1 MHTSQCDC
9 SICGQ
14 LLSIFPALCELTS
27 QHEQPYATLL
37 ATLAWAARY
46 NTWLLIELT
55 PKGAVFPFLILFFAT
70 RDSGCSTINAIM
82 GSFGNSFT
90 AFVFPT
96 GAYLW
101 VYRTAAARANAPKQP
116 L

>member
-1 MHTSQCDC
+1 MLMVQIWC
-9 SICGQ
+9 
-14 LLSIFPALCELTS
+14 LLDAHRLIAWLLLMCTAWNALTS
-27 QHEQPYATLL
+27 QLTPVCIC
-37 ATLAWAARY
+37 AALFV
-46 NTWLLIELT
+46 WFIALLI
-55 PKGAVFPFLILFFAT
+55 PFYN
-70 RDSGCSTINAIM
+70 TINAIM

-116 L
+116 V

>member
-1 MHTSQCDC
+1 M
-9 SICGQ
+9 CGQ
-14 LLSIFPALCELTS
+14 LLSISPALCESTS
-27 QHEQPYATLL
+27 QHEQPYATLC
-37 ATLAWAARY
+37 ATL
-46 NTWLLIELT
+46 
-55 PKGAVFPFLILFFAT
+55 
-70 RDSGCSTINAIM
+70 DSGCSTINAIM

>member
-1 MHTSQCDC
+1 MRHASADTD
-9 SICGQ
+9 
-14 LLSIFPALCELTS
+14 LLCYPAAL
-27 QHEQPYATLL
+27 
-37 ATLAWAARY
+37 
-46 NTWLLIELT
+46 
-55 PKGAVFPFLILFFAT
+55 FILFISLLLPFYN
-70 RDSGCSTINAIM
+70 TINAIM

-90 AFVFPT
+90 AFVFPS

>member
-1 MHTSQCDC
+1 
-9 SICGQ
+9 
-14 LLSIFPALCELTS
+14 
-27 QHEQPYATLL
+27 
-37 ATLAWAARY
+37 
-46 NTWLLIELT
+46 
-55 PKGAVFPFLILFFAT
+55 
-70 RDSGCSTINAIM
+70 M

>member
-1 MHTSQCDC
+1 
-9 SICGQ
+9 
-14 LLSIFPALCELTS
+14 
-27 QHEQPYATLL
+27 
-37 ATLAWAARY
+37 
-46 NTWLLIELT
+46 
-55 PKGAVFPFLILFFAT
+55 
-70 RDSGCSTINAIM
+70 M

-116 L
+116 LYVLCLCLHCLSGVCCTLLSSLFIFLLCAAHLSVRFSAVLMLA